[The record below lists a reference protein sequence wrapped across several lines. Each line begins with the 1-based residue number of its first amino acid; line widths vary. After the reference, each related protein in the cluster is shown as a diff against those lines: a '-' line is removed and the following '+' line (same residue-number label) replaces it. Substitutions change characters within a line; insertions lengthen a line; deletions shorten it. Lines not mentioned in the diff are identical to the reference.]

1 MLYKDG
7 IIINDLGVPV
17 PVTASVSSIILAAVP
32 DAGEYSQ
39 INLTSGLKIKSGVIN
54 GRVHPQ
60 VLDPAVT
67 GLNLAIAADASFIAA
82 EITATSEYNVKI
94 GRSLAENVIDVLN
107 GTINATA
114 GVTTVLN
121 DGSSL
126 FIKSPLPAIAMGAST
141 TIALPTMTHMIGVTG
156 IAVLTNANVVTA
168 IGAGNGLGT
177 GVSWEKFGPG
187 LVIIAD
193 GTVVTAGGYV
203 AVNFIP

>member
-1 MLYKDG
+1 MRYENGKLITAAGVVIPLNVPAAALLHAIDPNFGTYQY
-7 IIINDLGVPV
+7 IDL
-17 PVTASVSSIILAAVP
+17 VTGDAKLA
-32 DAGEYSQ
+32 GK
-39 INLTSGLKIKSGVIN
+39 TGGHT
-54 GRVHPQ
+54 HPQ
-60 VLDPAVT
+60 ANVLAFSGQDV
-67 GLNLAIAADASFIAA
+67 AIAAMPETIADEAAVVSGASGLSAPSYREQIIGV
-82 EITATSEYNVKI
+82 ITGN
-94 GRSLAENVIDVLN
+94 LD
-107 GTINATA
+107 ATA
-114 GVTTVLN
+114 GVTTVLD

-126 FIKSPLPAIAMGAST
+126 FIKSPLPAIALGAST
-141 TIALPTMTHMIGVTG
+141 TIMLPTMTHMIGVTG